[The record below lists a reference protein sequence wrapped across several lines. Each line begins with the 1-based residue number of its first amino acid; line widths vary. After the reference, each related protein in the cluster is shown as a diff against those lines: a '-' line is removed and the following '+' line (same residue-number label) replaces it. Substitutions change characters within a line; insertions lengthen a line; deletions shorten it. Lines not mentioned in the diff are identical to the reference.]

1 MFLPIA
7 KLHFSVYKLYKA
19 HNSTIRSD
27 DGPTFETT
35 ALEARLHRQL
45 SW

>member
-19 HNSTIRSD
+19 HNSTIRSY
-27 DGPTFETT
+27 DGPKFETT
-35 ALEARLHRQL
+35 ALEIL
-45 SW
+45 